1 MRHIIPQCRVYWA
14 TELRTGGMRHA
25 FLRAYGVVYACVR
38 CRSACAYRCHR
49 CATPCNG
56 SCKAQAMA
64 CAAKRKRDTRRTA
77 RAGEAHQP
85 RGRRSRKRRDRADGR
100 GGEAQGTRE
109 VFRPVP
115 CARIGA
121 RMRGLTPREGSLAE
135 RGGADVPPTRLVQP
149 REMPGSKADGAR
161 MAVQPR
167 KTRRRRQS
175 LDCRAWRGQ
184 GGCAARRG
192 PQRRPAFPADSQAR
206 EEGEGVESLEFRVRG
221 TSPTRAMRG

>member
-1 MRHIIPQCRVYWA
+1 MAHVRRKRRLAPQK
-14 TELRTGGMRHA
+14 G
-25 FLRAYGVVYACVR
+25 
-38 CRSACAYRCHR
+38 
-49 CATPCNG
+49 
-56 SCKAQAMA
+56 
-64 CAAKRKRDTRRTA
+64 KRDTRRTA

-167 KTRRRRQS
+167 RTRRRRQS
-175 LDCRAWRGQ
+175 LDCRARRGQ
-184 GGCAARRG
+184 GGCAASRG
-192 PQRRPAFPADSQAR
+192 PQRRPAFPADSPAQGTGNGERGMGNISHKRHAR
-206 EEGEGVESLEFRVRG
+206 LSVRLHGRVRREDDN
-221 TSPTRAMRG
+221 PK